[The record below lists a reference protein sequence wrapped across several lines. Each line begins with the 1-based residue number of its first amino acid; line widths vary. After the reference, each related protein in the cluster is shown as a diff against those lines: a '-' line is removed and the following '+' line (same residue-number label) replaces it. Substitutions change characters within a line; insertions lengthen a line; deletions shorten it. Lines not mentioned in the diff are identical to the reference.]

1 MRIIEFSR
9 QLLSFFIASSF
20 FIGNA
25 SIAQD
30 EPPASIVQPGAP
42 GQVTQDI
49 DPDKASEIADT
60 SYTPDD
66 VEFMQGMIVH
76 HRQATVMSEMANDR
90 TNSSPVLDLA
100 GRIIVTQEDEI
111 DFMQGWLEDRGEHV
125 TDPENEHNMHA
136 HHEMAGMAS
145 PSELEE
151 LRNSKS
157 TDFDRLFLKLM
168 INHHDGAIKMVDHLR
183 KQRGSAYDPILNEF
197 ASDVVNDQ
205 SVEIE
210 RMNYLLVSLSDDP
223 RAGLAAGL
231 YDADEAI
238 MNLELIAS
246 LKKPVGFFDPATPS
260 ERYEGKKREGEE
272 EEKENL
278 QGKGH

>member
-42 GQVTQDI
+42 GQATQDI

-111 DFMQGWLEDRGEHV
+111 DFMQGWLEDRGEDV
-125 TDPENEHNMHA
+125 TDPENEHNMHT

-145 PSELEE
+145 TAELVE

-157 TDFDRLFLKLM
+157 TDFDRLFLRLM
-168 INHHDGAIKMVDHLR
+168 INHHD
-183 KQRGSAYDPILNEF
+183 
-197 ASDVVNDQ
+197 
-205 SVEIE
+205 
-210 RMNYLLVSLSDDP
+210 
-223 RAGLAAGL
+223 
-231 YDADEAI
+231 
-238 MNLELIAS
+238 
-246 LKKPVGFFDPATPS
+246 
-260 ERYEGKKREGEE
+260 
-272 EEKENL
+272 
-278 QGKGH
+278 

>member
-76 HRQATVMSEMANDR
+76 HRQATDTVSY
-90 TNSSPVLDLA
+90 T
-100 GRIIVTQEDEI
+100 
-111 DFMQGWLEDRGEHV
+111 
-125 TDPENEHNMHA
+125 
-136 HHEMAGMAS
+136 
-145 PSELEE
+145 
-151 LRNSKS
+151 
-157 TDFDRLFLKLM
+157 
-168 INHHDGAIKMVDHLR
+168 HLTLPT
-183 KQRGSAYDPILNEF
+183 KA
-197 ASDVVNDQ
+197 
-205 SVEIE
+205 
-210 RMNYLLVSLSDDP
+210 
-223 RAGLAAGL
+223 
-231 YDADEAI
+231 
-238 MNLELIAS
+238 
-246 LKKPVGFFDPATPS
+246 
-260 ERYEGKKREGEE
+260 
-272 EEKENL
+272 
-278 QGKGH
+278 